1 MKQRFRKSLYRF
13 LKSDGLTVI
22 FSGIILFLLIVFVLL
37 SGKRNIDSLIDV
49 TIFSSIVVAMILN
62 SLSGLGSR
70 WLINWLEDDAKLTT
84 EYDLLMSKYQADMYS
99 YSNHM
104 AQAQN
109 LAVWKKGKNLAT
121 PQIRFPV
128 ISYIQ
133 LSGCP
138 LEIQDNNLMYQLPD
152 QVQDHFDEIFSSH
165 STSHVYNQLNIRVDD
180 WTMEGRTFRMYTSRT
195 TYYNSLVTNRAMD
208 YQWSN
213 GVTIR
218 DILEYGPFPH
228 TLSESKLS
236 NHLGF
241 NGFVIS
247 SDDYIPFVKRSNHMS
262 VGKNTYGTSV
272 SASLKVKYAL
282 EGGQELNLQGLSN
295 AILREVQDELKIPPS
310 ALEEFV
316 CSKNVIA
323 AYRDLVEGG
332 KPQLLVCLKSLWSKE
347 CIQQHFSDAMS
358 AKKNANASLLEDG
371 SMLVWIHRNELP
383 MLCLGQNMMI
393 HHGKIYPMTHS
404 AAASVGMFVE
414 YLIRTRDNY
423 GSGGDA

>member
-1 MKQRFRKSLYRF
+1 MKQRFRKALYRF
-13 LKSDGLTVI
+13 LKSGGLTVI
-22 FSGIILFLLIVFVLL
+22 FSGIILTILVTFLLLG
-37 SGKRNIDSLIDV
+37 GKQNIDSLIDV
-49 TIFSSIVVAMILN
+49 TIFSSIVVAMVLN
-62 SLSGLGSR
+62 SLSGLGSK
-70 WLINWLEDDAKLTT
+70 WIINRLEDHVKLTT

-109 LAVWKKGKNLAT
+109 LAELKKGKGPVT
-121 PQIRFPV
+121 TQIRFP
-128 ISYIQ
+128 IIGYTQ
-133 LSGCP
+133 LSDCQ
-138 LEIQDNNLMYQLPD
+138 LEIQDSSHMYQLPD
-152 QVQDHFDEIFSSH
+152 QVKDHFDEIFSSH
-165 STSHVYNQLNIRVDD
+165 STSRVYNQLNIRVDD
-180 WTMEGRTFRMYTSRT
+180 WTMEGRTFRMCTSRT

-208 YQWSN
+208 YQLSN

-228 TLSESKLS
+228 PLSESKLS

-282 EGGQELNLQGLSN
+282 EDGQELNLQGLSN
-295 AILREVQDELKIPPS
+295 AILREVQDELKIPSS
-310 ALEEFV
+310 ALEEFE
-316 CSKNVIA
+316 CCKNVIA

-332 KPQLLVCLKSLWSKE
+332 KPQLLVWLKSLWSKE
-347 CIQQHFSDAMS
+347 RIQQHFADAMS
-358 AKKNANASLLEDG
+358 PKKKTNASLLEDG
-371 SMLVWIHRNELP
+371 SMLVWIHRSELP

-393 HHGKIYPMTHS
+393 HNGKSYPMTHS
-404 AAASVGMFVE
+404 AAASVGMFAE
-414 YLIRTRDNY
+414 YLIRTCDNHSSE
-423 GSGGDA
+423 GKT